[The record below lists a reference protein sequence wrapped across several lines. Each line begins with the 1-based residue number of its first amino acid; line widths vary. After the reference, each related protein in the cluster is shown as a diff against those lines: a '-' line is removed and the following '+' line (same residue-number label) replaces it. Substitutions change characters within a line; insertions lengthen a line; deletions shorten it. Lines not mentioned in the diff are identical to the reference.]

1 MKSLLLMITFFT
13 RFPVSYPYDYDERD
27 FIKGIKFLPI
37 IGLIIGIF
45 MYAPT
50 LIEGYIH
57 RPILI
62 VFIWAIYLII
72 TGGLHIDG
80 LADTFDGIFSYRNRE
95 DMLKIMKDS
104 RIGAFGVISILW
116 LLLLN
121 LSLSFYIPNKFL
133 ILAPIVGRSSA
144 LFSASISAYARK
156 EGGMG
161 GAFIE
166 SCGIKEGLI
175 GIVFSLIVGFII
187 GEVYIAIAL
196 LATFTMVVVLTKNI
210 SKKLGGMTGDTIGAV
225 IEISQTLFMLFSYVV
240 QRIIL

>member
-1 MKSLLLMITFFT
+1 
-13 RFPVSYPYDYDERD
+13 
-27 FIKGIKFLPI
+27 
-37 IGLIIGIF
+37 

-80 LADTFDGIFSYRNRE
+80 LADTFDGIFSYRSKE

-104 RIGAFGVISILW
+104 RIGAFGVIGILW
-116 LLLLN
+116 LLLFN
-121 LSLSFYIPNKFL
+121 LSLSFYIPNTFL

-144 LFSASISAYARK
+144 LFSASISSYARK

-166 SCGIKEGLI
+166 NCGIKEGLI
-175 GIVFSLIVGFII
+175 GIVFSLIAGFII
-187 GEVYIAIAL
+187 GQLYIAIAL
-196 LATFTMVVVLTKNI
+196 LATFIMVIILTKNI

-225 IEISQTLFMLFSYVV
+225 IEISQTLFMLFSYIV